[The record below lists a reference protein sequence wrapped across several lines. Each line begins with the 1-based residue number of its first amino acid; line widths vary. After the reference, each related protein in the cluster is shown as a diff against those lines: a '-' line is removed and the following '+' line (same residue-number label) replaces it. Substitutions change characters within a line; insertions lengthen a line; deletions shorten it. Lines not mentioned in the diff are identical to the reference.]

1 MEIRR
6 LMAGNA
12 LGGEWLGINAGR
24 EATATAIAPLSTL
37 ARPLMS

>member
-1 MEIRR
+1 
-6 LMAGNA
+6 MAGNA

-24 EATATAIAPLSTL
+24 EATATPISPVPTL